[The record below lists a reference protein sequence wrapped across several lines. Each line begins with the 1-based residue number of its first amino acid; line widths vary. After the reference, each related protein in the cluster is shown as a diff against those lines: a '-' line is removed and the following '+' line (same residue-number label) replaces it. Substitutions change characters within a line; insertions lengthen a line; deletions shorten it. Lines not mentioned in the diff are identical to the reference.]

1 MIINDIN
8 KIKTILGK
16 KNVKRFYLLI
26 PFDIITSLLEIGNFR
41 YYLIV
46 AKRNFLNIFIISLL
60 IGFLAILVSL
70 NIEKQFISTATIV
83 IAPDENK
90 IISIEEAY
98 SIDSQQNRINNQIA
112 ILKSDEVIDYIV
124 NDSKNQIEFSNL
136 YSAVKGNIID
146 RLFKKKIEFNKEF
159 LISIFKDNFKVKN
172 ISRSDVLQL
181 SFVSTDP
188 KISQLALKNIIDS
201 YQRYEIDSKI
211 QITTYANTKITE
223 RLSEI
228 TKQMDISEQ
237 KLSEYKKANKLVD
250 TGNVKELKI
259 KEIQSISSR
268 ILDANQSLQEQQSDL
283 LAIKVAEGD
292 TDALLAIKDL
302 NNRDEIININ
312 NSLSAN
318 ENNIESLL
326 LIYQEK
332 HPKVKQAYDQNVSLE
347 NQLKKILNETIEKK
361 AFELGNL
368 QTFIKLQESALE
380 KATSELQDIEEK
392 EAGMMKYVREV
403 ESSRKLYETFLQRVK
418 ETNESQNLQVSKLKI
433 IETPTFNPQQI
444 SPNILQNFL
453 FAFLLSAF
461 TVYFLVYYKEINSAI
476 ITTPDILNKID
487 IDQIGIIPK
496 VQDLKRG
503 YHLLQYFLEE
513 PNSTFSES
521 IRSVR
526 TIIESK
532 YKKNKTYLITSS
544 NPSEGKTTFSFN
556 LALSLEKTN
565 KVLFIEADIRRPS
578 VLNGFY
584 KIDKQLLG
592 LGDLISNNATI
603 NECISK
609 VPGTNLEIITSGEK
623 RFDLSDIV
631 TKEQI
636 TKFFDLLKLNYDY
649 LIEDSPPIQPVSDTL
664 ILVQASD
671 YNFFV
676 LRSEQSR
683 NAAFLSSLKKI
694 QSVNSKINGTIIND
708 LDISKDSY
716 YNYYYNYTSYNYD
729 YGYTNKKN

>member
-1 MIINDIN
+1 MIRYFEN
-8 KIKTILGK
+8 
-16 KNVKRFYLLI
+16 
-26 PFDIITSLLEIGNFR
+26 ITSLLEIGNFR

-159 LISIFKDNFKVKN
+159 LISNFKDNFKVKN

-649 LIEDSPPIQPVSDTL
+649 LIVDSPPIQPVSDTL

>member
-1 MIINDIN
+1 MIRYFEN
-8 KIKTILGK
+8 
-16 KNVKRFYLLI
+16 
-26 PFDIITSLLEIGNFR
+26 ITSLLEIGNFR

-237 KLSEYKKANKLVD
+237 KLSEYEKANKLVD

-649 LIEDSPPIQPVSDTL
+649 LIVDSPPIQPVSDTL

>member
-1 MIINDIN
+1 MIRHFEN
-8 KIKTILGK
+8 
-16 KNVKRFYLLI
+16 
-26 PFDIITSLLEIGNFR
+26 ITSLLEIGNFR

-159 LISIFKDNFKVKN
+159 LISIFRDNFKVKN

-259 KEIQSISSR
+259 KEIQLISSR

-636 TKFFDLLKLNYDY
+636 TRFFNLLKLNYDY
-649 LIEDSPPIQPVSDTL
+649 LIVDSPPIQPVSDTL

>member
-1 MIINDIN
+1 MN
-8 KIKTILGK
+8 KYFE
-16 KNVKRFYLLI
+16 N
-26 PFDIITSLLEIGNFR
+26 ITSLLEIGNFR

-181 SFVSTDP
+181 SFVSIDP

-649 LIEDSPPIQPVSDTL
+649 LIVDSPPIQPVSDTL

-729 YGYTNKKN
+729 YDYGYTNKKN

>member
-1 MIINDIN
+1 
-8 KIKTILGK
+8 
-16 KNVKRFYLLI
+16 
-26 PFDIITSLLEIGNFR
+26 
-41 YYLIV
+41 
-46 AKRNFLNIFIISLL
+46 
-60 IGFLAILVSL
+60 
-70 NIEKQFISTATIV
+70 
-83 IAPDENK
+83 
-90 IISIEEAY
+90 
-98 SIDSQQNRINNQIA
+98 
-112 ILKSDEVIDYIV
+112 
-124 NDSKNQIEFSNL
+124 
-136 YSAVKGNIID
+136 
-146 RLFKKKIEFNKEF
+146 
-159 LISIFKDNFKVKN
+159 
-172 ISRSDVLQL
+172 
-181 SFVSTDP
+181 
-188 KISQLALKNIIDS
+188 
-201 YQRYEIDSKI
+201 
-211 QITTYANTKITE
+211 
-223 RLSEI
+223 
-228 TKQMDISEQ
+228 
-237 KLSEYKKANKLVD
+237 
-250 TGNVKELKI
+250 
-259 KEIQSISSR
+259 
-268 ILDANQSLQEQQSDL
+268 
-283 LAIKVAEGD
+283 
-292 TDALLAIKDL
+292 
-302 NNRDEIININ
+302 
-312 NSLSAN
+312 
-318 ENNIESLL
+318 
-326 LIYQEK
+326 
-332 HPKVKQAYDQNVSLE
+332 
-347 NQLKKILNETIEKK
+347 
-361 AFELGNL
+361 
-368 QTFIKLQESALE
+368 
-380 KATSELQDIEEK
+380 
-392 EAGMMKYVREV
+392 MKYVREV

-649 LIEDSPPIQPVSDTL
+649 LIVDSPPIQPVSDTL

>member
-1 MIINDIN
+1 MIRYFEN
-8 KIKTILGK
+8 
-16 KNVKRFYLLI
+16 
-26 PFDIITSLLEIGNFR
+26 ITSLLEIGNFR

-70 NIEKQFISTATIV
+70 NKEKQFISTATIV

-283 LAIKVAEGD
+283 LAIKVAQGD

-444 SPNILQNFL
+444 SPNISQNFL

-631 TKEQI
+631 TKDQI
-636 TKFFDLLKLNYDY
+636 TRFFNLLKLNYDY
-649 LIEDSPPIQPVSDTL
+649 LIVDSPPIQPVSDTL

-716 YNYYYNYTSYNYD
+716 YNYYYNYTTYNYD
-729 YGYTNKKN
+729 YGYKNKKN

>member
-1 MIINDIN
+1 MIKYFEN
-8 KIKTILGK
+8 L
-16 KNVKRFYLLI
+16 
-26 PFDIITSLLEIGNFR
+26 TSLLEIGNFR

-46 AKRNFLNIFIISLL
+46 AKRNFLNISIISLL

-136 YSAVKGNIID
+136 YSTVKGNIFD

-211 QITTYANTKITE
+211 QITSYANTKITE

-237 KLSEYKKANKLVD
+237 KLADYKKANKLVD

-268 ILDANQSLQEQQSDL
+268 ILDAKQSLQEQQSDL

-332 HPKVKQAYDQNVSLE
+332 HPKVKQAYDQNLSLE

-403 ESSRKLYETFLQRVK
+403 DSSRKLYETFLQRVK

-433 IETPTFNPQQI
+433 IETPTFNPEQI

-649 LIEDSPPIQPVSDTL
+649 LIVDSPPIQPVSDTL

>member
-1 MIINDIN
+1 M
-8 KIKTILGK
+8 
-16 KNVKRFYLLI
+16 
-26 PFDIITSLLEIGNFR
+26 
-41 YYLIV
+41 
-46 AKRNFLNIFIISLL
+46 
-60 IGFLAILVSL
+60 
-70 NIEKQFISTATIV
+70 
-83 IAPDENK
+83 
-90 IISIEEAY
+90 
-98 SIDSQQNRINNQIA
+98 
-112 ILKSDEVIDYIV
+112 IDYIV

-283 LAIKVAEGD
+283 LAIKVAQGD

-403 ESSRKLYETFLQRVK
+403 ESSMKLYETFLQRVK
-418 ETNESQNLQVSKLKI
+418 ETNETQNLQVSKLKI

-444 SPNILQNFL
+444 SPNISQNFL

-476 ITTPDILNKID
+476 ITTQDFLNKID

-636 TKFFDLLKLNYDY
+636 TRFFNLLKLNYDY
-649 LIEDSPPIQPVSDTL
+649 LIVDSPPIQPVSDTL

-683 NAAFLSSLKKI
+683 NAAFLSS
-694 QSVNSKINGTIIND
+694 
-708 LDISKDSY
+708 
-716 YNYYYNYTSYNYD
+716 
-729 YGYTNKKN
+729 

>member
-1 MIINDIN
+1 MIRYFEN
-8 KIKTILGK
+8 
-16 KNVKRFYLLI
+16 
-26 PFDIITSLLEIGNFR
+26 ITSLLEIGNFR

-83 IAPDENK
+83 IAPEENK

-259 KEIQSISSR
+259 KEIQLISSR

-649 LIEDSPPIQPVSDTL
+649 LIVDSPPIQPVSDTL

>member
-1 MIINDIN
+1 MIRYFEN
-8 KIKTILGK
+8 
-16 KNVKRFYLLI
+16 
-26 PFDIITSLLEIGNFR
+26 ITSLLEIGNFR

-46 AKRNFLNIFIISLL
+46 AKRNFLNIFLISLL

-159 LISIFKDNFKVKN
+159 LISIFRDNFKVKN

-649 LIEDSPPIQPVSDTL
+649 LIVDSPPIQPVSDTL

>member
-1 MIINDIN
+1 MIRHFEN
-8 KIKTILGK
+8 
-16 KNVKRFYLLI
+16 
-26 PFDIITSLLEIGNFR
+26 ITSLLEIGNFR

-649 LIEDSPPIQPVSDTL
+649 LIVDSPPIQPVSDTL

-729 YGYTNKKN
+729 YDYGYTNKKN

>member
-1 MIINDIN
+1 MIKYFEN
-8 KIKTILGK
+8 L
-16 KNVKRFYLLI
+16 
-26 PFDIITSLLEIGNFR
+26 TSLLEIGNFR

-136 YSAVKGNIID
+136 YSTVKGNIFD

-211 QITTYANTKITE
+211 QITSYANTKITE

-237 KLSEYKKANKLVD
+237 KLADYKKANKLVD

-453 FAFLLSAF
+453 FAFLLSAL

-584 KIDKQLLG
+584 KIDKKLLG

-649 LIEDSPPIQPVSDTL
+649 LIVDSPPIQPVSDTL

>member
-1 MIINDIN
+1 MIRHFEN
-8 KIKTILGK
+8 
-16 KNVKRFYLLI
+16 
-26 PFDIITSLLEIGNFR
+26 ITSLLEIGNFR

-124 NDSKNQIEFSNL
+124 NDTKNQIEFSNL

-649 LIEDSPPIQPVSDTL
+649 LIVDSPPIQPVSDTL

>member
-1 MIINDIN
+1 MN
-8 KIKTILGK
+8 KYFE
-16 KNVKRFYLLI
+16 N
-26 PFDIITSLLEIGNFR
+26 ITSLLEIGNFR

-124 NDSKNQIEFSNL
+124 IDSKNQIEFSNL

-649 LIEDSPPIQPVSDTL
+649 LIVDSPPIQPVSDTL

>member
-1 MIINDIN
+1 MIRYFEN
-8 KIKTILGK
+8 
-16 KNVKRFYLLI
+16 
-26 PFDIITSLLEIGNFR
+26 ITSLLEIGNFR

-136 YSAVKGNIID
+136 YSIVKGNIFD
-146 RLFKKKIEFNKEF
+146 RLFKKKIDFNKEF

-259 KEIQSISSR
+259 KEIQSISSQ

-368 QTFIKLQESALE
+368 LTFIKLQESALE

-649 LIEDSPPIQPVSDTL
+649 LIVDSPPIQPVSDTL

>member
-1 MIINDIN
+1 MISYFEN
-8 KIKTILGK
+8 
-16 KNVKRFYLLI
+16 
-26 PFDIITSLLEIGNFR
+26 ITSLLEIGNFR

-649 LIEDSPPIQPVSDTL
+649 LIVDSPPIQPVSDTL

>member
-1 MIINDIN
+1 MIRHFEN
-8 KIKTILGK
+8 
-16 KNVKRFYLLI
+16 
-26 PFDIITSLLEIGNFR
+26 ITSLLEIGNFR

-649 LIEDSPPIQPVSDTL
+649 LIVDSPPIQPVSDTL

-729 YGYTNKKN
+729 YEYTNKKN

>member
-1 MIINDIN
+1 MIRYFEN
-8 KIKTILGK
+8 
-16 KNVKRFYLLI
+16 
-26 PFDIITSLLEIGNFR
+26 ITSLLEIGNFR

-649 LIEDSPPIQPVSDTL
+649 LIVDSPPIQPVSDTL

>member
-1 MIINDIN
+1 MIRHFEN
-8 KIKTILGK
+8 
-16 KNVKRFYLLI
+16 
-26 PFDIITSLLEIGNFR
+26 ITSLLEIGNFR

-124 NDSKNQIEFSNL
+124 IDSKNQIEFSNL

-292 TDALLAIKDL
+292 TDAWLAIKDL

-649 LIEDSPPIQPVSDTL
+649 LIVDSPPIQPVSDTL

>member
-1 MIINDIN
+1 MIKYFEN
-8 KIKTILGK
+8 L
-16 KNVKRFYLLI
+16 
-26 PFDIITSLLEIGNFR
+26 TSLLEIGNFR

-136 YSAVKGNIID
+136 YSTVKGNIFD

-211 QITTYANTKITE
+211 QITSYANTKITE

-237 KLSEYKKANKLVD
+237 KLADYKKANKLVD
-250 TGNVKELKI
+250 TGSVKELKI

-403 ESSRKLYETFLQRVK
+403 DSSRKLYETFLQRVK

-649 LIEDSPPIQPVSDTL
+649 LIVDSPPIQPVSDTL

>member
-1 MIINDIN
+1 MIRHFEN
-8 KIKTILGK
+8 
-16 KNVKRFYLLI
+16 
-26 PFDIITSLLEIGNFR
+26 ITSLLEIGNFR

-181 SFVSTDP
+181 SFVSIDP

-636 TKFFDLLKLNYDY
+636 TRFFNLLKLNYDY
-649 LIEDSPPIQPVSDTL
+649 LIVDSPPIQPVSDTL

-694 QSVNSKINGTIIND
+694 QSVNSKIDGTIIND

>member
-1 MIINDIN
+1 
-8 KIKTILGK
+8 
-16 KNVKRFYLLI
+16 
-26 PFDIITSLLEIGNFR
+26 
-41 YYLIV
+41 
-46 AKRNFLNIFIISLL
+46 
-60 IGFLAILVSL
+60 
-70 NIEKQFISTATIV
+70 
-83 IAPDENK
+83 
-90 IISIEEAY
+90 
-98 SIDSQQNRINNQIA
+98 
-112 ILKSDEVIDYIV
+112 
-124 NDSKNQIEFSNL
+124 
-136 YSAVKGNIID
+136 
-146 RLFKKKIEFNKEF
+146 LFKKKIEFNKEF

-211 QITTYANTKITE
+211 QITSYANTKITE

-237 KLSEYKKANKLVD
+237 KLADYKKANKLVD

-433 IETPTFNPQQI
+433 IETPTFNPEQI

-649 LIEDSPPIQPVSDTL
+649 LIVDSPPIQPVSDTL

-716 YNYYYNYTSYNYD
+716 YNYYYN
-729 YGYTNKKN
+729 